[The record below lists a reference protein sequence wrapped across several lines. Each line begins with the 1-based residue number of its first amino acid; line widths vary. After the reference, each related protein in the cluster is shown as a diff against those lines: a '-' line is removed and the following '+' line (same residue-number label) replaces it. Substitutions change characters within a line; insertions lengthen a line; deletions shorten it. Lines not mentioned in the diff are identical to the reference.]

1 MSNFC
6 KLCENPVIKLVDS
19 HIIPESFYLQED
31 GKGVNSRILS
41 IDDYPRKSPQGVYD
55 QIVCREC
62 EQSFGSWDDYA
73 SRILKQAQPD
83 HVHKHPETGS
93 VFAYEY
99 KNVDYKNLKLFFL
112 AVLWRAHA
120 SKKGFFDKF
129 KLPEALAVALLEIVK
144 SGIAP
149 QAAEW
154 AVFVGKSDQKIANVL
169 AEPMFEEIDGA
180 RFAKIYLPG
189 YVVHIKLDQNPI
201 PQRFML
207 HMLYPETGLLA
218 YNYDFDAGGETAAAY
233 AMVQLNLQNIK
244 RKSK

>member
-120 SKKGFFDKF
+120 SKKGIFDKF
-129 KLPEALAVALLEIVK
+129 KLPEALAATLCEIVK
-144 SGIAP
+144 SGIVP
-149 QAAEW
+149 NAEEW
-154 AVFVGKSDQKIANVL
+154 SVFVGKSDQQIANVL
-169 AEPMFEEIDGA
+169 AEPVLEEIEGA
-180 RFAKIYLPG
+180 QFSRIYLPG
-189 YVVHIKLDQNPI
+189 YVVHIKLDRNPI
-201 PQRFML
+201 PRKFAMHL
-207 HMLYPETGLLA
+207 LYPGTGLLA
-218 YNYDFDAGGETAAAY
+218 YFYDFNVNGEKDRAY
-233 AMVQLNLQNIK
+233 DMVAMNMHKIR
-244 RKSK
+244 RKAK